1 MLGKYVLFCWLRSA
15 WNIMSIKERSD
26 VRWGDVEQAK
36 LLLLVHVLSQAD
48 PRGGWRLKAASHTLI
63 LLATAG
69 MGCSWLG
76 S

>member
-1 MLGKYVLFCWLRSA
+1 M
-15 WNIMSIKERSD
+15 
-26 VRWGDVEQAK
+26 GDVEQAE

-48 PRGGWRLKAASHTLI
+48 PGEAGGVK
-63 LLATAG
+63 LLAIAG